1 MSNFFAG
8 IDLGSMNSAAVGST
22 AERACLPT
30 TMGWAKDELA
40 RMLVG
45 DSILLGDELEQNRMA
60 LEVVRPLLGLFNW
73 ESLPE
78 KDEEGDKAEEG
89 SQSEPP

>member
-1 MSNFFAG
+1 MIIENACGG
-8 IDLGSMNSAAVGST
+8 ITGRSPEIGRPCLASLRKV
-22 AERACLPT
+22 AEKKEE
-30 TMGWAKDELA
+30 GKDA
-40 RMLVG
+40 R
-45 DSILLGDELEQNRMA
+45 R
-60 LEVVRPLLGLFNW
+60 LLGLFNW

>member
-1 MSNFFAG
+1 MSQREVVLHEAYVVVDVLHVFVDIEVA
-8 IDLGSMNSAAVGST
+8 D
-22 AERACLPT
+22 
-30 TMGWAKDELA
+30 
-40 RMLVG
+40 VG
-45 DSILLGDELEQNRMA
+45 DGVADGVV
-60 LEVVRPLLGLFNW
+60 EVVDDVIENACGGITGRSPEVARRLLGLFNW